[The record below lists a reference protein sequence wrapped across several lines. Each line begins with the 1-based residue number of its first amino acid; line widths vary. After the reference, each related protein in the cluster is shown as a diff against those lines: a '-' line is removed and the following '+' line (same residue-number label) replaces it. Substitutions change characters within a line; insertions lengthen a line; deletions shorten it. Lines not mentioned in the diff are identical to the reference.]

1 VTTVTGPADPA
12 VLSAPGALLGR
23 NRVSERAL
31 RRVASAITAEAM
43 GVSPREVT
51 VVLADDRGLLGVS
64 ALTPIRVRPL
74 GSRPPGSAQGAD
86 DTVLNRATMAQTTI
100 RERMLALT
108 GSEVGRVS
116 IRLTSTTSSSSD
128 SGKDGLK

>member
-1 VTTVTGPADPA
+1 MTTVTGPA
-12 VLSAPGALLGR
+12 APLTVPDALLGR

-51 VVLADDRGLLGVS
+51 VVLADDKGLLGVS

-74 GSRPPGSAQGAD
+74 GARRGAD
-86 DTVLNRATMAQTTI
+86 ATVLHRATAAQSTI

-116 IRLTSTTSSSSD
+116 IRLTSTTGGAP
-128 SGKDGLK
+128 SGKDGPK

>member
-1 VTTVTGPADPA
+1 MTTVTGPAAPLA
-12 VLSAPGALLGR
+12 VPDALVGR

-74 GSRPPGSAQGAD
+74 GVPRGAD
-86 DTVLNRATMAQTTI
+86 ATVLHRATAAQTTI

-116 IRLTSTTSSSSD
+116 IRLTSTTGGAP
-128 SGKDGLK
+128 SGKDGRK

>member
-1 VTTVTGPADPA
+1 MTSGTPDA
-12 VLSAPGALLGR
+12 APGR

-43 GVSPREVT
+43 GVSPRDVT
-51 VVLADDRGLLGVS
+51 VVLADDRGLLGIS

-74 GSRPPGSAQGAD
+74 GSRQSPTATVLHRATSAQA
-86 DTVLNRATMAQTTI
+86 TI
-100 RERMLALT
+100 RERMLELT

-116 IRLTSTTSSSSD
+116 VRITSTTTGSS
-128 SGKDGLK
+128 KEALA

>member
-1 VTTVTGPADPA
+1 MTTVTGPA
-12 VLSAPGALLGR
+12 APLTVPDALVGR

-74 GSRPPGSAQGAD
+74 GVRRDAD
-86 DTVLNRATMAQTTI
+86 ATVLHRATAAQSTI
-100 RERMLALT
+100 RERMRALT

-116 IRLTSTTSSSSD
+116 IRLTSTTGGAP
-128 SGKDGLK
+128 SGKDGPK

>member
-1 VTTVTGPADPA
+1 VTALSETADG
-12 VLSAPGALLGR
+12 LRGR

-64 ALTPIRVRPL
+64 ASTPIRVRPL
-74 GSRPPGSAQGAD
+74 GARQEPAG
-86 DTVLNRATMAQTTI
+86 TVLSRATTAQFTI
-100 RERMLALT
+100 RERMLELT

-116 IRLTSTTSSSSD
+116 IRLTSTTISERERVQ
-128 SGKDGLK
+128 